1 MDFHSKRHI
10 KMPNADF
17 KCDYCDFWVN
27 AKKSLV
33 KHVYL
38 HQFVDQPET
47 AKTNGVSE
55 KEKTKAV

>member
-1 MDFHSKRHI
+1 MDFHSKRHV

-17 KCDYCDFWVN
+17 KCDHCDYWVN

-38 HQFVDQPET
+38 HQFVNDLP
-47 AKTNGVSE
+47 AKEQGKAERDEE
-55 KEKTKAV
+55 KDA

>member
-17 KCDYCDFWVN
+17 KCDYCDYWVN

-38 HQFVDQPET
+38 HQYIDDSEP
-47 AKTNGVSE
+47 AKPATKKEE
-55 KEKTKAV
+55 KKTT